1 MDGQRHLT
9 EKQKKWIAGSGLAL
23 FFLLSLLIC
32 WFAGRPLIH
41 FAQEPERFR
50 QWVDAQG
57 VLAPLLFTGMI
68 ILQVIVAVIPGE
80 PLEIAAGYA
89 FGAIEGTFLCVLGTF
104 LGSMLVFLLVRRFG
118 LRAVEIFFPVEK
130 LRSRINGLEVDALTM
145 NQESLAECIY
155 HGKWFNPFPK
165 FKYTE
170 RPDAAAAGILE
181 GKVAVLVDN
190 SPSAMLLPATLFDI
204 MEEADDFYFPPVTG
218 TYLKISRFLIG
229 MLTLFLTPLWLL
241 LMQNPQWIPPSLEF
255 IKVREAVNVPLI
267 LQLLILEL
275 SIDGLKLA
283 AINTPSMLTTPLS
296 VIAALVIGEFT
307 VKSGWFNAETMLYMA
322 FVSIANYMQASYE
335 LSYAFKFMR
344 ILLLLLT
351 WAFQAWGLAAGVVL
365 LCILVAG
372 NKTVSGE
379 SYLYPL
385 FPFDGRQLARR
396 LLRRRISFE
405 HMEKR

>member
-130 LRSRINGLEVDALTM
+130 LRSLHFLQNERRLALWVFFIFFLPGT
-145 NQESLAECIY
+145 
-155 HGKWFNPFPK
+155 PK
-165 FKYTE
+165 DVIARLPSIITSTVGGNALGMGDYTF
-170 RPDAAAAGILE
+170 AII
-181 GKVAVLVDN
+181 VFT
-190 SPSAMLLPATLFDI
+190 ATL
-204 MEEADDFYFPPVTG
+204 V
-218 TYLKISRFLIG
+218 ISGLG
-229 MLTLFLTPLWLL
+229 
-241 LMQNPQWIPPSLEF
+241 
-255 IKVREAVNVPLI
+255 
-267 LQLLILEL
+267 LLIYRAVCSARE
-275 SIDGLKLA
+275 
-283 AINTPSMLTTPLS
+283 
-296 VIAALVIGEFT
+296 
-307 VKSGWFNAETMLYMA
+307 
-322 FVSIANYMQASYE
+322 
-335 LSYAFKFMR
+335 R
-344 ILLLLLT
+344 R
-351 WAFQAWGLAAGVVL
+351 
-365 LCILVAG
+365 
-372 NKTVSGE
+372 KT
-379 SYLYPL
+379 
-385 FPFDGRQLARR
+385 
-396 LLRRRISFE
+396 
-405 HMEKR
+405 